1 MVTIIGT
8 VGLKSAEIN
17 VSLEYGKFLVLWIQM
32 GPHYRIELE
41 HLLAAIEKE
50 KMVAK

>member
-1 MVTIIGT
+1 MTIIGK

-17 VSLEYGKFLVLWIQM
+17 VSLELGKFLVLWIQK
-32 GPHYRIELE
+32 GPQYRIELE

-50 KMVAK
+50 KLIAK